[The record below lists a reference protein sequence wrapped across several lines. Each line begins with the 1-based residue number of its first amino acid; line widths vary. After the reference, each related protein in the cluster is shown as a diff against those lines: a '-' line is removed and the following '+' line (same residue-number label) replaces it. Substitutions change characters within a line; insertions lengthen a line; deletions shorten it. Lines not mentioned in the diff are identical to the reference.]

1 MKVLDI
7 ALKDMTRSF
16 RSTFALI
23 FMFGVPLLLTGM
35 FFFMF
40 GGAAKGDQGFSVPVT
55 NVVVANLD
63 QGGSG
68 FDLAKAE
75 MPGGAQ
81 AHSLGD
87 MVLTTLQDKSFAS
100 LMKISTVNSAEAA
113 RAQVDSQKA
122 GVAII
127 IPADFSK
134 QFSDLNGQAVIQL
147 YKDPTLTLGPSI
159 VQSVLS
165 QFMDSMSG
173 AKVAVDVVIK
183 QTGSTDP
190 AQIGQVVAQY
200 VAAIPAGDQ
209 TAALLDLHAPAAKK
223 PASNTLSLIV
233 SFIMAGMTI
242 FYAFFTGT
250 STAQSILREDE
261 DGTLPR
267 LFTTPTSHATVLGGK
282 FLAVGLTV
290 AVQMTV
296 LLILGRLIFAIQWG
310 SLLPLALV
318 TFATVLA
325 AATFGIFVIS
335 LLKSTRQAGSVLG
348 GLLTVTGMLGMVK
361 IFTMGAPTSPAWA
374 DIASMFVPQG
384 WAVRGLSQ
392 VMAAASINDILLT
405 CLALLGMSMVF
416 FSIGVLRFQKRY
428 A

>member
-405 CLALLGMSMVF
+405 CLALIGMSIVF
-416 FSIGVLRFQKRY
+416 FLIGVLRFQKRY

>member
-1 MKVLDI
+1 MKAIDI

-16 RSTFALI
+16 RSAFALV

-35 FFFMF
+35 FYFMF
-40 GGAAKGDQGFSVPVT
+40 GGAAKSDQGFSVPIT

-63 QGGSG
+63 RGSSG
-68 FDLAKAE
+68 FDLAKAGI
-75 MPGGAQ
+75 PGGSQ

-87 MVLTTLQDKSFAS
+87 MVLSSLQDKSLAS
-100 LMKISTVNSAEAA
+100 LMKVSTAASAETA
-113 RAQVDSQKA
+113 RADVDSQKA

-127 IPADFSK
+127 IPADFSQ
-134 QFSDLNGQAVIQL
+134 QFSSQNGQAVIQF
-147 YKDPTLTLGPSI
+147 YKDPTLTLGPAI
-159 VQSVLS
+159 VQSVIS

-173 AKVAVDVVIK
+173 AKVAVDVFTQ

-190 AQIGQVVAQY
+190 ALIGQVVAQY
-200 VAAIPAGDQ
+200 VAAIPVGDQ
-209 TAALLDLHAPAAKK
+209 SAALLDLRTPAAQKQ
-223 PASNTLSLIV
+223 ASNTLSLIV
-233 SFIMAGMTI
+233 SFIMGGMTI

-267 LFTTPTSHATVLGGK
+267 LFTTPTTQATVLGGK

-290 AVQMTV
+290 LVQMTV
-296 LLILGRLIFAIQWG
+296 LLVLGRLIFAIQWG

-318 TFATVLA
+318 TLATVLA
-325 AATFGIFVIS
+325 AATFGIFIMS
-335 LLKSTRQAGSVLG
+335 LLKSTRQAGTVLG
-348 GLLTVTGMLGMVK
+348 GVLTVTGMLGMVK
-361 IFTMGAPTSPAWA
+361 IFTMGLPVTPAWA
-374 DIASMFVPQG
+374 DLASMFVPQG

-392 VMAAASINDILLT
+392 VMAAAPVNDILLT
-405 CLALLGMSMVF
+405 CLALLVMSIVF
-416 FSIGVLRFQKRY
+416 FLVGVLRFQKRY

>member
-100 LMKISTVNSAEAA
+100 LMKISTVDSAESA
-113 RAQVDSQKA
+113 RDLVDSQKA

-183 QTGSTDP
+183 QTGSTAP

-290 AVQMTV
+290 AVQMPV

-405 CLALLGMSMVF
+405 CLALIGMSVAF
-416 FSIGVLRFQKRY
+416 FLIGVLRFQKRY

>member
-405 CLALLGMSMVF
+405 CLALIGMSVAF
-416 FSIGVLRFQKRY
+416 FLIGVLRFQKRY

>member
-335 LLKSTRQAGSVLG
+335 LLKSTHQAGSVLG

-405 CLALLGMSMVF
+405 CLALIGMSIVF
-416 FSIGVLRFQKRY
+416 FLIGVLRFQKRY